1 LALKHTFL
9 APLLLAIGATIA
21 TGPVLAQI
29 PDGQIPSVEQADP
42 ASGPVYRPPL
52 RGAPEGRVGGG
63 SRSASAAATRLPNIE
78 LVAPANHSGF
88 TADRQP
94 TLYFFVSHPVQWPM
108 QFTIRAPLRPSPV
121 IETTVPA
128 PRTGGFYALPL
139 GSYGVLLQ
147 PGVVYTWSLSVML
160 DPQAWSR
167 NIVASASIVCDPT
180 LARSSPV
187 AIDPAQRAAYFAE
200 MGLWYDA
207 VAAAVEVKRRGSNS
221 AIAALL
227 QQGGLADIDANA
239 NVY

>member
-1 LALKHTFL
+1 LRSTFL
-9 APLLLAIGATIA
+9 TGFLLSIGTVIAI
-21 TGPVLAQI
+21 GPVLAQVS
-29 PDGQIPSVEQADP
+29 DGQTPSVEQADP
-42 ASGPVYRPPL
+42 TSGPVYRPPL

-63 SRSASAAATRLPNIE
+63 SRSASAAATTLPNVE
-78 LVAPANHSGF
+78 LIAPANHSGF

-94 TLYFFVSHPVQWPM
+94 TLYFFVSHPVQGPM

-121 IETTVPA
+121 IEVTVPA

-139 GSYGVLLQ
+139 SSYGVSLQ
-147 PGVVYTWSLSVML
+147 PGVVYTWSLSVLL
-160 DPQAWSR
+160 DPQSWSR
-167 NIVASASIVCDPT
+167 NIVASAPIVCDPT

-187 AIDPAQRAAYFAE
+187 AIDPAQRAAYFSE

-207 VAAAVEVKRRGSNS
+207 ITAAVELKRRGTNS

-227 QQGGLADIDANA
+227 RQGGLAAIDANA

>member
-1 LALKHTFL
+1 LRYNFL
-9 APLLLAIGATIA
+9 TPFLLAIGATIA
-21 TGPVLAQI
+21 TGPALAQVS
-29 PDGQIPSVEQADP
+29 DDQTPSVEQTDRA
-42 ASGPVYRPPL
+42 AGPVYRPPL

-63 SRSASAAATRLPNIE
+63 SRSAAATATTLPNIE

-94 TLYFFVSHPVQWPM
+94 TLYFFVPRPVQWPM

-121 IETTVPA
+121 LEVTVPA
-128 PRTGGFYALPL
+128 PRTGGLYALPL
-139 GSYGVLLQ
+139 SSYGVSLQ
-147 PGVVYTWSLSVML
+147 PGVVYTWSISVLL

-167 NIVASASIVCDPT
+167 NIVASAPIVCDPT
-180 LARSSPV
+180 LARSSSG

-207 VAAAVEVKRRGSNS
+207 ITAAVEVKRRGSTS

-227 QQGGLADIDANA
+227 QQGGLAGIDVNA
-239 NVY
+239 KTY